1 MKNNQPL
8 LTATD
13 FPDNVLTDDQEQ
25 LLIRR
30 RLNDWLLLA
39 RDSKPENTLKAYRQ
53 DWQHFFN
60 WCQSG
65 QSFVSDDSK
74 SKQALPASIDT
85 LIDYIK
91 YWVGIDAPATLRRR
105 LSSISKIHSVS
116 GATNPLNDELVKESL
131 KIIGR
136 GYKKKKSNALESKTF
151 YELKLNQLEKL
162 GIENTKLH
170 SNLAGDQH
178 QAKGLTWSHLLKI
191 KELLPVKFLVETDG
205 FSVRKAQ
212 AARRQNGIWLKHA
225 RDRAI
230 IHCAF
235 DSMLRVSELISL
247 RVGDVEFHGDG
258 SALLKIGKRKDNQ
271 EGEIAKAYLAVD
283 TVKEI
288 KRWLSMSELISGS
301 LFCSLT
307 KSGRIRTDKV
317 YDLPKPLKEGNVL
330 DLYKSIADKIGES
343 SSLFSCHSTRVGA
356 AQDMLEEN
364 IGMLAVKQAGRW
376 KSDRMPSR
384 YGKDIDAKRGGMAQ
398 LSMKKNRN

>member
-1 MKNNQPL
+1 MKNNNTL
-8 LTATD
+8 LTDKD
-13 FPDNVLTDDQEQ
+13 FPDNGLVDNNEQ
-25 LLIRR
+25 ILIRR
-30 RLNDWLLLA
+30 RLSDWLLLA

-65 QSFVSDDSK
+65 KSFVEVQSK
-74 SKQALPASIDT
+74 SKQALPASIET

-136 GYKKKKSNALESKTF
+136 GYKKQKSRSIEPKTF
-151 YELKLNQLEKL
+151 YELKLLQLDEL
-162 GIENTKLH
+162 GIESADLH

-178 QAKGLTWSHLLKI
+178 QAKGLTWSHLLRI
-191 KELLPVKFLVETDG
+191 KELLPVKNLEDTQG
-205 FSVRKAQ
+205 LSIRKAQ
-212 AARRQNGIWLKHA
+212 AARRQNGVWLKHA
-225 RDRAI
+225 RDRAL

-235 DSMLRVSELISL
+235 DSMLRVSELVSL
-247 RVGDVEFHGDG
+247 KIEDIDFHADG

-288 KRWLSMSELISGS
+288 KRWLLMSNLLSGT

-307 KSGRIRTDKV
+307 KSGTIRADKK
-317 YDLPKPLKEGNVL
+317 YGLPKTLNEGNVL
-330 DLYKSIADKIGES
+330 DLYKNVADKIGES

-364 IGMLAVKQAGRW
+364 IGMLAVNLK
-376 KSDRMPSR
+376 KSVHPTN
-384 YGKDIDAKRGGMAQ
+384 KAF
-398 LSMKKNRN
+398 